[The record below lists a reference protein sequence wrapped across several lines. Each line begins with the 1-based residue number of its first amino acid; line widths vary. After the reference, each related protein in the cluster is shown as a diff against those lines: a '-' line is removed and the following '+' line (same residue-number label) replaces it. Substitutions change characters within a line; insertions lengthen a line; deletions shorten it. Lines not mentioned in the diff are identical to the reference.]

1 MPEACPLEFD
11 LPFWSVRQ
19 SMDGKPSF
27 ELIWFREPLGAA
39 PKTLPQT
46 EDHDLRQ

>member
-1 MPEACPLEFD
+1 MLEAYPQEFD
-11 LPFWSVRQ
+11 LPFRSACQSV
-19 SMDGKPSF
+19 DGKPNF

-46 EDHDLRQ
+46 EDHDPR